1 MNKTKRIKVKEWS
14 RHTSVYIYN
23 LVDGGLPRV
32 RNSSSQSH
40 LNKILKEENA
50 FASHVELVTTNNTE
64 DSSGWSK
71 TIQFKP
77 MQIEWRETEFS
88 KNNCK

>member
-14 RHTSVYIYN
+14 THTNVYIYD
-23 LVDGGLPRV
+23 LVNGGLPRL

-50 FASHVELVTTNNTE
+50 FASHVELITTNNTK
-64 DSSGWSK
+64 DSSDWSK

-88 KNNCK
+88 RNKCK